1 MMTGILKPRK
11 VESPEPL
18 VADLD
23 VSDSDN
29 DTEKPKIPL
38 PAVPEP

>member
-1 MMTGILKPRK
+1 MMTSLLKPRK

-29 DTEKPKIPL
+29 DTEKPKLPQ